1 MAPMSAFGQ
10 AQTLASWIFWPP
22 DPGATQ
28 LNRPGPKVALDRAQ
42 CFMDTLRITRRAP
55 RPMLLEATPQA
66 RDWLQQFHVVDQQV
80 ARQLLRRLTLVSQS
94 DFDQHIQALVEDI
107 LARNPSENF
116 ALLTVSEPPPGEFE
130 ADKERRVP
138 GSSADRIKHIIENL
152 SRVHGNRV
160 RADPTVESMRA
171 DRIRN
176 VLLVEDF
183 IGSGDRIT
191 GYWRERAP
199 KSIKSWIS
207 YGWTRLW
214 VAAYAVMDE
223 GLYAMRRVLP
233 IDDTRIATVISKK
246 HEKLGLTGPMALV
259 AQKYGER
266 LVGRN
271 WRGYSGGG
279 GLTVF
284 QHGCPNN
291 TPAILWYS
299 KGRFKPLFPDRG
311 IPPELQK
318 SFGQFNLPA
327 TAEDLWTFKQYRLA
341 LSLLDRRPSGVT
353 PPNQVQ
359 LAIAL
364 GLASAYGRWNDERL
378 QTQMTIPIADIRELR
393 FDAYRLNLIE
403 KSDHR
408 LTAFGRALLDRMREP
423 PTTHRRAK
431 PARTKKRLPQLA
443 DLYYPSSYGG
453 VARD

>member
-1 MAPMSAFGQ
+1 
-10 AQTLASWIFWPP
+10 
-22 DPGATQ
+22 
-28 LNRPGPKVALDRAQ
+28 
-42 CFMDTLRITRRAP
+42 
-55 RPMLLEATPQA
+55 MLLEATPHAQE
-66 RDWLQQFHVVDQQV
+66 WLQQFHVVDRQV

-107 LARNPSENF
+107 LAKNPSENF
-116 ALLTVSEPPPGEFE
+116 AVVIVSEPLPGKFE

-160 RADPTVESMRA
+160 RANPTVDSMRA

-223 GLYAMRRVLP
+223 GLYAMRRGLP
-233 IDDTRIATVISKK
+233 IDDARVATVIPKK
-246 HEKLGLTGPMALV
+246 HKKLGLIGPMALV

-271 WRGYSGGG
+271 WRGYGSGG

-291 TPAILWYS
+291 TPAILWCS
-299 KGRFKPLFPDRG
+299 KGRFKALFPDRG

-318 SFGQFNLPA
+318 SFGQLNVPA
-327 TAEDLWTFKQYRLA
+327 AAEDLWTFKQYQLA
-341 LSLLDRRPSGVT
+341 LSLLDRRPSGVM
-353 PPNQVQ
+353 PPDHIQ

-364 GLASAYGRWNDERL
+364 GLASAYGRWSDERL
-378 QTQMTIPIADIRELR
+378 QAQMTIPIGDIRELR
-393 FDAYRLNLIE
+393 FDAYRLNLID
-403 KSDHR
+403 KSNHR
-408 LTAFGRALLDRMREP
+408 LTTFGRALLDHMRKP
-423 PTTHRRAK
+423 PTAHRRAK
-431 PARTKKRLPQLA
+431 PTRTKRLPQLS
-443 DLYYPSSYGG
+443 DLYYPSSCGG
-453 VARD
+453 VSRD